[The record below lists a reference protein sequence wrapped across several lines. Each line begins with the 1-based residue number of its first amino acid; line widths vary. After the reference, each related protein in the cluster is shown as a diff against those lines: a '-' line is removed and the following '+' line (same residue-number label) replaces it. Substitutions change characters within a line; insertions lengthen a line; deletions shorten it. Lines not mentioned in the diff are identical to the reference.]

1 MKRAKQDM
9 DDHISRTDVD
19 AQLRVN
25 VTPDHPS
32 DGSEFDAREWPFFW
46 LTHATG
52 LYLMH
57 LERSL
62 KKVGLDIGRWRVL
75 MCVPPGQA
83 LSVSEISELAIVKLP
98 TMMKLV
104 QRMEAEGLVSCET
117 RATDGRV
124 TEVSLTGEGLLAR
137 TRAWQAAGKI
147 FTRIFGG
154 DDGLDVSA
162 LNRQLRQV
170 VVRLED
176 N

>member
-1 MKRAKQDM
+1 MKRVERETMNIKAPRAKAGRPNAAAIDP
-9 DDHISRTDVD
+9 R
-19 AQLRVN
+19 
-25 VTPDHPS
+25 S

-52 LYLMH
+52 LYLH
-57 LERSL
+57 RLERSL

-75 MCVPPGQA
+75 MCVQPGQA

-98 TMMKLV
+98 TLMKLI

-124 TEVSLTGEGLLAR
+124 TEVSLTEEGLAAR
-137 TRAWQAAGKI
+137 TRAWHAAS
-147 FTRIFGG
+147 RIFARVFA
-154 DDGLDVSA
+154 DNDGLDLDA
-162 LNRQLRQV
+162 LNRQLHQL

-176 N
+176 D

>member
-1 MKRAKQDM
+1 MKDVEQEPMVTKATKAKRR
-9 DDHISRTDVD
+9 S
-19 AQLRVN
+19 A
-25 VTPDHPS
+25 TPPDPNS

-52 LYLMH
+52 LYLSR
-57 LERSL
+57 LERGL

-75 MCVPPGQA
+75 MCVQPGQA

-98 TMMKLV
+98 TMMKLI
-104 QRMEAEGLVSCET
+104 QRMEAEGLVSCEA

-124 TEVSLTGEGLLAR
+124 TDVSLTKDGLAAR
-137 TRAWQAAGKI
+137 TRAWQTAGKI
-147 FTRIFGG
+147 FSRVFTG
-154 DDGLDVSA
+154 DEGMDFDA

-176 N
+176 D